1 MQTSSVPFPT
11 VCMFNLTKAF
21 ELSNSLSAYPEVRFE
36 DLTLESTISDLLLHE
51 FQMETHCLGKEAVKV
66 FERNPL
72 LPGII
77 LMKQGEFQGIISR
90 QNFLHQLSRPYGL
103 ELFLNRPLEVMYP
116 FVQAEPLIYLGN
128 TRIVFATQQALRR
141 SPEQLYEPIVVQ
153 IEPQVFRLL
162 DFHLLL
168 VAHSKIHELAQN
180 LIREKTQAQ
189 IFQTE
194 KMASLGRIVSSVAHE
209 ILNPVNFIAGNIN
222 FIEDYVQDLL
232 KLVSTY
238 EVEFSGSSE
247 KIAALRDEIDL
258 DFMLQDLAQVIES
271 MKLGSERLKGIIGS
285 LRNFSHLSE
294 SERKSI
300 DLHTSLDNTLLILN
314 SRLKVGIEVVKK
326 YGDLPLVNC
335 FPGQLNQVFMNIIS
349 NAIDALMEKW
359 HKLKEQQ
366 SNSSAAIAHLSPSNS
381 TLAVEQ
387 ANISRGTELS
397 WQPCITI
404 TTELLPEQKTAPKAT
419 NWVSIRIADNGCGIP
434 AEIQGRIFETFF
446 TTKSMGHGTGLGL
459 AISRQIVLEKHGG
472 ELNLSSELGVGT
484 EFEILLPIE

>member
-1 MQTSSVPFPT
+1 
-11 VCMFNLTKAF
+11 MFNLTKAF
-21 ELSNSLSAYPEVRFE
+21 ELSNSFSAYPEVRFE
-36 DLTLESTISDLLLHE
+36 NLTLESTISDLLLHE
-51 FQMETHCLGKEAVKV
+51 FQMETDRLGKEAVKV
-66 FERNPL
+66 FEKNPL

-77 LMKQGEFQGIISR
+77 LTKQGEFQGIISR
-90 QNFLHQLSRPYGL
+90 QRFLHQLSRPYGL
-103 ELFLNRPLEVMYP
+103 ELFLNRPIEVMYP
-116 FVQAEPLIYLGN
+116 FVQTEPLIYLGN
-128 TRIVFATQQALRR
+128 TRIVFATQQTLKR

-194 KMASLGRIVSSVAHE
+194 KMASLGRIVASVAHE

-238 EVEFSGSSE
+238 EVEFSGASE

-258 DFMLQDLAQVIES
+258 DFLLQDLTQVIDS
-271 MKLGSERLKGIIGS
+271 MKLGSERLKGIIGG

-294 SERKSI
+294 SERKAI
-300 DLHTSLDNTLLILN
+300 DLHASLDSTLLILN
-314 SRLKVGIEVVKK
+314 SRLKVGIDVIKNYDE
-326 YGDLPLVNC
+326 LPLVNC
-335 FPGQLNQVFMNIIS
+335 YPGQLNQVFMNIIS
-349 NAIDALMEKW
+349 NAIDTLMEKV
-359 HKLKEQQ
+359 HQLKEQQ
-366 SNSSAAIAHLSPSNS
+366 SNLSATMAQITPSGS
-381 TLAVEQ
+381 TAAVNYS
-387 ANISRGTELS
+387 ASLNLTDLS

-404 TTELLPEQKTAPKAT
+404 TTEVLSEQKAAAQTT

-446 TTKSMGHGTGLGL
+446 TTKSMGQGTGLGL
-459 AISRQIVLEKHGG
+459 AISRQIVVEKHGG

-484 EFEILLPIE
+484 EFEILLPIEG